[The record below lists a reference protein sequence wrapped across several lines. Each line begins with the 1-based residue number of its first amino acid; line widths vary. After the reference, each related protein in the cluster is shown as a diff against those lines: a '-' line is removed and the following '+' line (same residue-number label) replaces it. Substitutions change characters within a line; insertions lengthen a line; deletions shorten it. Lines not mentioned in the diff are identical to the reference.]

1 MNNRQWSWCCLFLAT
16 IFSGQIFLLVF
27 PQEGQAVPAFAR
39 KYHVNCNTCHTR
51 PPRLNPF
58 GERFLENGYQM
69 PGTEDG
75 GTTGKRKLGDLT
87 LDDVSQYVA
96 FRLRGNAVRSFGYSD
111 SGATGATENRTEM
124 AFPEVFSMF
133 TTGTITS
140 NVGFFV
146 ELESNLEEEATGVER
161 GFVTFNNLGKLD
173 LAHLRV
179 GKLDPSAFFSYPTLR
194 QQLELV
200 GDNTDATTAFTTPTI
215 NRISLTPLAFAAK
228 FYGLFDRAGN
238 PILPFQPSLYNA
250 VAEMGV
256 DVHGRPFGEHFLYQ
270 VGILNG
276 ANEPFG
282 DSNNP
287 KDWYVMA
294 RIDHSPFDLMSA
306 SLSGFAYFGN
316 NNAKVATNT
325 ADVSWNRYGVAGTIR
340 YHMIDIYG
348 AFTIDRIRD
357 LPSTLE
363 ATFDATAT
371 GGTLAADILLTDR
384 LLVSARYDHL
394 DAGGLLSKRTS
405 YSIVGMQVKY
415 YLRSNISLYVR
426 DDFNTRQSE
435 GGGSAGRNFRNAFLV
450 GGDFVF

>member
-1 MNNRQWSWCCLFLAT
+1 MNFRHWTWHWIGFSTLLHGLVLFAW
-16 IFSGQIFLLVF
+16 I
-27 PQEGQAVPAFAR
+27 PQEAGAVPAFAR
-39 KYHVNCNTCHTR
+39 KYNVNCNVCHTR
-51 PPRLNPF
+51 PPRLNTF

-69 PGTEDG
+69 PGTTDG
-75 GTTGKRKLGDLT
+75 GIIGKRKLGDLT
-87 LDDVSQYVA
+87 LDDVSQFVA
-96 FRLRGNAVRSFGYSD
+96 FRLRGNALRNFTYSQ
-111 SGATGATENRTEM
+111 SGATGSTENRIEM
-124 AFPEVFSMF
+124 AFPEVFSLF
-133 TTGTITS
+133 STGTLTS

-146 ELESNLEEEATGVER
+146 ELESNLEEEETGVER
-161 GFVTFNNLGKLD
+161 GFVTFNNLGILD

-179 GKLDPSAFFSYPTLR
+179 GRLDPSAFFSYPTLR
-194 QQLELV
+194 QQLESV
-200 GDNTDATTAFTTPTI
+200 GANTDPTTAFTAPTV

-256 DVHGRPFGEHFLYQ
+256 DIHGRPFGEHFLYQ

-294 RIDHSPFDLMSA
+294 RLDHSAFDFLSA

-325 ADVSWNRYGVAGTIR
+325 ADVNWNRYGIAGTVR
-340 YHMIDIYG
+340 YQMVDIYG
-348 AFTIDRIRD
+348 AFTIDCIQN
-357 LPSTLE
+357 LPSSLE
-363 ATFDATAT
+363 PSFDATAT
-371 GGTLAADILLTDR
+371 GGTFAADVLLTDR
-384 LLVSARYDHL
+384 LLMSVRYDHL
-394 DAGGLLSKRTS
+394 DAGGLLSERKG
-405 YSIVGMQVKY
+405 YSIVGIQVKY
-415 YLRSNISLYVR
+415 YLRSNISLYIR
-426 DDFNTRQSE
+426 DDVNTRQPE
-435 GGGSAGRNFRNAFLV
+435 GGLSAGRNFRNAFLI